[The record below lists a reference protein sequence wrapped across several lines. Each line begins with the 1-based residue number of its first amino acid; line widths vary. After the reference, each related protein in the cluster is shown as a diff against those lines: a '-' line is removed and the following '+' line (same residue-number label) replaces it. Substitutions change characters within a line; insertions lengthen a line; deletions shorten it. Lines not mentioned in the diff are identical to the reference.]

1 MKIIISPAKKMNI
14 REDELEWANLPCFL
28 SRAEELKKYIQGLD
42 LEQARKL
49 WQCNET
55 IAWLNYRRF
64 QDMDLE
70 RRLTPGPLILRGN
83 PVSVHGAGGV

>member
-14 REDELEWANLPCFL
+14 REDELEWADLPCFL

-49 WQCNET
+49 WQ
-55 IAWLNYRRF
+55 LS
-64 QDMDLE
+64 
-70 RRLTPGPLILRGN
+70 LI
-83 PVSVHGAGGV
+83 HI